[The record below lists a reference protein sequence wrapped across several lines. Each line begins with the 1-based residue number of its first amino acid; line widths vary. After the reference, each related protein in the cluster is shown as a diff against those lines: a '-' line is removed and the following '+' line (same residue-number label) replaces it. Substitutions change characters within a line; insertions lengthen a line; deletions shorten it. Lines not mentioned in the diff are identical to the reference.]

1 VEQELLTLLQQLSS
15 PPVFSGVHVIRS
27 LVLCVYFVDLCLFL
41 AIVVSCQILITP
53 LVIFNLFLALVKLM
67 RLYHA
72 ALADFVH
79 LF

>member
-1 VEQELLTLLQQLSS
+1 
-15 PPVFSGVHVIRS
+15 
-27 LVLCVYFVDLCLFL
+27 LFL

-53 LVIFNLFLALVKLM
+53 LVIFYLFLALVKLM